1 MKMIFWNA
9 MDFDQFGSLRGSIYI
24 LNKGWKFLKKLWRC
38 VGGGNKVI
46 CEGLTLETTAL

>member
-24 LNKGWKFLKKLWRC
+24 LFSIYNDKLK
-38 VGGGNKVI
+38 
-46 CEGLTLETTAL
+46 